1 MQAGQETFEVDP
13 DPAQVASVCIAA
25 SSFVLTLVNMYL
37 THGRKPAV
45 SRDENA
51 DTILT
56 QLETSTQNLLTSVQT
71 LTKLI
76 DRSSSNPDA
85 QFYDAPMRIARTQ
98 MLFSQTALGTYAGH
112 LSNSYA
118 AVGNLGLW
126 INHLIANK
134 PELAARI
141 GERLSVPLS
150 DVADQLNSAL
160 ENGSPIRV
168 VVRETKFSL
177 EQLAAAIEAELN
189 DGRN

>member
-1 MQAGQETFEVDP
+1 MQLEPKTYEVDP

-37 THGRKPAV
+37 THGRKPAA
-45 SRDENA
+45 SRDDNA
-51 DTILT
+51 DSMLT
-56 QLETSTQNLLTSVQT
+56 KLEDSAQNLLASVQA

-85 QFYDAPMRIARTQ
+85 QFYDAPMRISKTQ
-98 MLFSQTALGTYAGH
+98 MLFSKTALGTYAGQ
-112 LSNSYA
+112 LSSSYT
-118 AVGNLGLW
+118 AVGALGLW
-126 INHLIANK
+126 VNHLIANK
-134 PELAARI
+134 PDLAARI

-150 DVADQLNSAL
+150 DVAEQLNSAMEIGL
-160 ENGSPIRV
+160 PIRV
-168 VVRETKFSL
+168 VVREARLSL